1 MTKRAWGSVALIIFF
16 VFFMTVVVPHWI
28 RQREVGNTVVTNMN
42 NCVDTERAKGH
53 GQDHLDSTYR
63 LCWMRAKS
71 DASK

>member
-1 MTKRAWGSVALIIFF
+1 VAS
-16 VFFMTVVVPHWI
+16 MDK
-28 RQREVGNTVVTNMN
+28 
-42 NCVDTERAKGH
+42 CVEFERAKGH